1 MIRRFFLFLVSI
13 TLGAVTNA
21 QPLAIK
27 AGKMLDVIN
36 GKTLLN
42 QVIIINKG
50 KITAIGQDIAI
61 PPEARIID
69 LSASTVMPGL
79 MDAHTHLCANLSKF
93 ADMLGVDYFDEV
105 LLNPEGYRA
114 LRAGKYAGE
123 MLDAG
128 FTTIREAG
136 NSGKYVDVDLKRAIN
151 EGLLKGPTI
160 IAAGRIIAP
169 FGGQFRTRA
178 DKQFLDNKEYFFADT
193 KDELKKAIRENI
205 YYGSDVIKI
214 VADGQR
220 YPYTL
225 DDLKFIVAEAANAK
239 VKVMAHCQTPV
250 TEYNAAVAGVA
261 SIEHGWTITDS
272 TAAVM
277 KKNGVVLVST
287 DFTVKEL
294 EAFGMSKEKAI
305 MIHNRRVERL
315 ARVFKAG
322 VTLAFGTDI
331 MIDAPGETR
340 GSLAIDYLSSFT
352 EAGIPAAE
360 IIKIMTLNPAR
371 LLGIEKERGT
381 LTVGS
386 YAGIIATKENPLQEV
401 NTLRNVH
408 FVMKNGEIIKSAP

>member
-1 MIRRFFLFLVSI
+1 MIKRFFLCLVGI
-13 TLGAVTNA
+13 ALVAVTNA
-21 QPLAIK
+21 QPVAIK

-36 GKTLLN
+36 GKTLVN
-42 QVIIINKG
+42 QVIIVNKG
-50 KITAIGQDIAI
+50 KITAIGQDIPI
-61 PPEARIID
+61 PPEARVID
-69 LSASTVMPGL
+69 LSALTVMPGL
-79 MDAHTHLCANLSKF
+79 MDAHTHLCANLSRF

-214 VADGQR
+214 VADGQK

-239 VKVMAHCQTPV
+239 VKVMAHCQTPL

-272 TAAVM
+272 TAVMM
-277 KKNGVVLVST
+277 KKNNVVLVST

-294 EAFGMSKEKAI
+294 EAFGMSKEKAVL
-305 MIHNRRVERL
+305 IHNKRVERL

-322 VTLAFGTDI
+322 VTIAFGTDI
-331 MIDAPGETR
+331 MIDAAGETR

-360 IIKIMTLNPAR
+360 IIKIMTLNPAK
-371 LLGIEKERGT
+371 LLGLEKERGT
-381 LTVGS
+381 LTIGS
-386 YAGIIATKENPLQEV
+386 YADIIATKEDPLQEI
-401 NTLRNVH
+401 NTLRKVR
-408 FVMKNGEIIKSAP
+408 FVMKNGEIIKSTP